1 MKRKFFAVLT
11 LAILLVFGAAQ
22 GAWAAEPGQRVV
34 HASNVEELREAIN
47 SNTKIILE
55 GKVYDLDDE
64 GLYISWVDNLTIQG
78 TDGTKIL
85 AEKYIDDIGSSI
97 NGRGPISV
105 IDISYGRN
113 VTLSNLQIGFK
124 SKPIK
129 LSDANY
135 VVSIYEESDV
145 TIENCELFGGETG
158 LYAVKTDDSSDYAPS
173 ILVQS
178 SVIKD
183 CVLDIAEIS
192 IGRGKTTF
200 KNCIFTNNGYGFEN
214 EKNSNFNRWFMY
226 SVSLASSIQAEFSD
240 CKFVDN
246 KNQNFCNNGDFA
258 SIDHGS
264 FAIFKNCEFS
274 GNNWQIENEDTTE
287 YAITINDNNDTS
299 EKTEAVCTW
308 VYKLPECSFAVPNGK
323 KFAGWQVGAI
333 EELLQPGV
341 FIGVSNDIVLTAVWE
356 DKSAGVYT
364 ITFDT
369 DGGTMAGPSFM
380 QVTKE
385 TKVTMPTA
393 EKSGYNFKYWQDVA
407 NSTQTYAANNVYSF
421 AADTD
426 LKAVWERRSSGGSGG
441 GGSRPT
447 TKPGTTTETKPST
460 ESNKPGTSSGSKEI
474 TAANIATVFGD
485 VQNDAWYSEAI
496 AYVYNNGMMNGTEKG
511 FEPNAAT
518 TRAMIVTML
527 HRLNGTPAA
536 GTANFADVASGQW
549 YSEAIAWAAAN
560 GVVNGYSETKFA
572 PNEEITREQLAA
584 ILYRYAQFK
593 GQDVSAKGD
602 LSSFADG
609 AKASGWATEAM
620 QWAVGAGLLNGNE
633 QGKLVPTAGA
643 TRAEV
648 AMILMRFMQ
657 A

>member
-426 LKAVWERRSSGGSGG
+426 LKAVWERRSSGGSSGG
-441 GGSRPT
+441 GGSRPA

-460 ESNKPGTSSGSKEI
+460 ESNKPGNSGSKEI
-474 TAANIATVFGD
+474 TAANIGTVFGD
-485 VQNDAWYSEAI
+485 VQN
-496 AYVYNNGMMNGTEKG
+496 
-511 FEPNAAT
+511 NA
-518 TRAMIVTML
+518 
-527 HRLNGTPAA
+527 
-536 GTANFADVASGQW
+536 W

-572 PNEEITREQLAA
+572 PNDEITREQLAA

-593 GQDVSAKGD
+593 GLNVSAKGD
-602 LSSFADG
+602 LSGFADG
-609 AKASGWATEAM
+609 AAVSDWAVEAM

-633 QGKLVPTAGA
+633 QGRLAPTAASKVNWFRRPAQRGP
-643 TRAEV
+643 RW
-648 AMILMRFMQ
+648 R
-657 A
+657 